1 MNKGNRL
8 LLIILTIG
16 VFGIINTEMGVIG
29 ILPSIAEHFNVS
41 VTKAGLLVSLFA
53 LIVAI
58 SGPTMPL
65 LFSAIN
71 RKYVMLLV
79 LGVFVISN
87 TVSLLTTDFT
97 VLLIARILPAFFHP
111 IYCSLAFTVAASS
124 VSEQEMPKAVS
135 KVFIGVSAGM
145 VAGVP
150 IVSLINTVFSL
161 QMAMTFFVVINA
173 IIFVATLFFIPSM
186 PVVKKLS
193 YRKQLSVMAK
203 PVLWVSIMAV
213 IFLNASIFGVYS
225 YFADYLI
232 TVTHMAPSLISATLF
247 IFGGANIIGNI
258 VSGRLLISR
267 TTQTIFG
274 FPLLLGV
281 VYLIMFVAGQST
293 LAIMMIALVWGILAG
308 GMMANIN
315 QYLIAT
321 TAPEA
326 PDFANGLFISA
337 CNLGTTI
344 GAAGGG
350 LLLAG
355 FNTSYIVFIGILSLI
370 ISLVV
375 LLFRN
380 AISKNDKLTAVSL

>member
-161 QMAMTFFVVINA
+161 QMAMTFFVVINT

-203 PVLWVSIMAV
+203 PVLWISILAV

-267 TTQTIFG
+267 TIQTIFG

-344 GAAGGG
+344 GVAGGG

-355 FNTSYIVFIGILSLI
+355 FNTSYIVFVGILSLI

>member
-161 QMAMTFFVVINA
+161 QMAMAFFVVINA

-193 YRKQLSVMAK
+193 YRKQLSVMTK
-203 PVLWVSIMAV
+203 PVLWISILAV

-355 FNTSYIVFIGILSLI
+355 FNTSYIVFVGILSLI
-370 ISLVV
+370 ISLVM

-380 AISKNDKLTAVSL
+380 AISKNNKLTAVSL

>member
-87 TVSLLTTDFT
+87 TMSLLTTDFT

-161 QMAMTFFVVINA
+161 QMAMAFFVVINA

-203 PVLWVSIMAV
+203 PVLWISIMAV

-355 FNTSYIVFIGILSLI
+355 FNTSYIVFVGILSLI
-370 ISLVV
+370 ISLVM

>member
-124 VSEQEMPKAVS
+124 VSEQDMPKA
-135 KVFIGVSAGM
+135 
-145 VAGVP
+145 
-150 IVSLINTVFSL
+150 
-161 QMAMTFFVVINA
+161 
-173 IIFVATLFFIPSM
+173 
-186 PVVKKLS
+186 
-193 YRKQLSVMAK
+193 
-203 PVLWVSIMAV
+203 
-213 IFLNASIFGVYS
+213 
-225 YFADYLI
+225 
-232 TVTHMAPSLISATLF
+232 
-247 IFGGANIIGNI
+247 
-258 VSGRLLISR
+258 
-267 TTQTIFG
+267 
-274 FPLLLGV
+274 
-281 VYLIMFVAGQST
+281 
-293 LAIMMIALVWGILAG
+293 
-308 GMMANIN
+308 
-315 QYLIAT
+315 
-321 TAPEA
+321 
-326 PDFANGLFISA
+326 
-337 CNLGTTI
+337 
-344 GAAGGG
+344 
-350 LLLAG
+350 
-355 FNTSYIVFIGILSLI
+355 
-370 ISLVV
+370 
-375 LLFRN
+375 
-380 AISKNDKLTAVSL
+380 

>member
-87 TVSLLTTDFT
+87 TMSLLTTDFT

-161 QMAMTFFVVINA
+161 QMAMAFFVVINA

-203 PVLWVSIMAV
+203 PVLWISIMAV

-293 LAIMMIALVWGILAG
+293 LAIMMITLVWGILVG

-355 FNTSYIVFIGILSLI
+355 FNTSYIVFVGILSLI

>member
-53 LIVAI
+53 LIVSI

-65 LFSAIN
+65 IFSAIN

-161 QMAMTFFVVINA
+161 QMAMAFFVVINA

-193 YRKQLSVMAK
+193 YRKQLSVMTK
-203 PVLWVSIMAV
+203 PVLWISILAV

-293 LAIMMIALVWGILAG
+293 LAIMIIALAWGILAG

-355 FNTSYIVFIGILSLI
+355 FNTSYIVFVGILSLI

>member
-193 YRKQLSVMAK
+193 YRKQLSVMTK
-203 PVLWVSIMAV
+203 PVLWISIMAV

-258 VSGRLLISR
+258 VSGRLLISSA
-267 TTQTIFG
+267 TQTIFG

-355 FNTSYIVFIGILSLI
+355 FNTSYIVFVGILSLI

-380 AISKNDKLTAVSL
+380 AISKNDKLTAISL

>member
-53 LIVAI
+53 LIVSI

-65 LFSAIN
+65 IFSAIN

-161 QMAMTFFVVINA
+161 QMAMAFFVVINA
-173 IIFVATLFFIPSM
+173 SIFVATLFFIPSM

-193 YRKQLSVMAK
+193 YRKQLSVMVK
-203 PVLWVSIMAV
+203 PVLWISIMAV

-258 VSGRLLISR
+258 VSGRLLTSR

-355 FNTSYIVFIGILSLI
+355 FNTSYIVFVGILSLI
-370 ISLVV
+370 ISLVM

-380 AISKNDKLTAVSL
+380 AISKNDKLIAVSL

>member
-1 MNKGNRL
+1 
-8 LLIILTIG
+8 
-16 VFGIINTEMGVIG
+16 
-29 ILPSIAEHFNVS
+29 
-41 VTKAGLLVSLFA
+41 
-53 LIVAI
+53 
-58 SGPTMPL
+58 
-65 LFSAIN
+65 
-71 RKYVMLLV
+71 
-79 LGVFVISN
+79 
-87 TVSLLTTDFT
+87 
-97 VLLIARILPAFFHP
+97 
-111 IYCSLAFTVAASS
+111 
-124 VSEQEMPKAVS
+124 
-135 KVFIGVSAGM
+135 M

-203 PVLWVSIMAV
+203 PVLWISIMAV

-355 FNTSYIVFIGILSLI
+355 FNTSYIVFVGILSLI

>member
-203 PVLWVSIMAV
+203 PVLWISIMAV

-355 FNTSYIVFIGILSLI
+355 FNTSYIVFVGILSLI
-370 ISLVV
+370 ISLVM

>member
-53 LIVAI
+53 LVVAI

-124 VSEQEMPKAVS
+124 VSEQEMHKAVS

-161 QMAMTFFVVINA
+161 QMAMAFFVVINA
-173 IIFVATLFFIPSM
+173 SIFVATLFFIPSM

-193 YRKQLSVMAK
+193 YRKQLSVMTK
-203 PVLWVSIMAV
+203 PVLWISILAV

-293 LAIMMIALVWGILAG
+293 LAIMMTTLVWGILAG